1 MTAVI
6 FIYVFHKSTHN
17 SGERL
22 ILPCEVGVKT
32 ILPAVK
38 AVMARSIVQKHGF
51 NEKQTA
57 DLLGLSQSAVSRYI
71 GRERGNLLSIENTKE
86 VLELIDQMVVQLI
99 KDPQNN
105 SKVLELFCRT
115 CTTIREK
122 CLMCPT
128 CQKGMPQN
136 WTEKCFF
143 CRE

>member
-1 MTAVI
+1 
-6 FIYVFHKSTHN
+6 
-17 SGERL
+17 L

-38 AVMARSIVQKHGF
+38 AVMARSIVEKHGF

-57 DLLGLSQSAVSRYI
+57 DLLGLSQSAISRYI

-99 KDPQNN
+99 KDPQNK
-105 SKVLELFCRT
+105 SKVLELFCKT

-122 CLMCPT
+122 GLMCPI
-128 CQKGMPQN
+128 CQVGMPQN
-136 WTEKCFF
+136 WAEKCFF